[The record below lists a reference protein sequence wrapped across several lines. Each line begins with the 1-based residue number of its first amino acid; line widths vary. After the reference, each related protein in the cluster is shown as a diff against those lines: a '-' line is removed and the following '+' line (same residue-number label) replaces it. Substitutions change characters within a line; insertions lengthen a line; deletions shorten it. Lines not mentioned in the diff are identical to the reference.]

1 MRLKKSLINSIS
13 NIVIYF
19 LSMIPIF
26 IVRKVFLSQLG
37 DTLLSVNSLFSDIV
51 GMLSIFELGIG
62 TAIIFSLY
70 KPFASNDRIKIKGYL
85 TYYQKFYRRVGWT
98 ILGIGVI
105 IAPFIP
111 YFFDN
116 NISIPNVSIYFIL
129 YLSNTVLS
137 YFFTYKTCL
146 LQVAQEGYK
155 VTLSTTIS
163 KFVISI
169 IQIFFLYY
177 YQNYY
182 LYLITEIVINAIY
195 YVAINYY
202 INKKYDWLSQTKG
215 FIERSEEKKLIKN
228 IKAMFMHKI
237 GSLVINSTDSLVI
250 ANFVSLI
257 SVGKFKSYRMVIA
270 AVETITW
277 KGMNGVVASIG
288 NLIAEEDED
297 NVYQVHQRLFF
308 LNFWVVSFIV
318 ISLFNTLDQFIV
330 LWLGKEQLLDSL
342 TVIIILLNC
351 YFSLMRSSVE
361 SFKEG
366 AGVYYEDRYAPLAES
381 IINLVSSIILVK
393 LIGLPGV
400 FLGTMIS
407 NLSVVFW
414 VKPMVVYQHVFKK
427 PVIQYFKTYFKYGLI
442 GIIPLI
448 LTIYLTAPFKSSH
461 TISAFSLNIFINVI
475 VINGVYLIIFWKN
488 KEFDYFKRI
497 LIKIGSGLHQT
508 LIK

>member
-1 MRLKKSLINSIS
+1 
-13 NIVIYF
+13 
-19 LSMIPIF
+19 
-26 IVRKVFLSQLG
+26 
-37 DTLLSVNSLFSDIV
+37 
-51 GMLSIFELGIG
+51 
-62 TAIIFSLY
+62 
-70 KPFASNDRIKIKGYL
+70 
-85 TYYQKFYRRVGWT
+85 
-98 ILGIGVI
+98 
-105 IAPFIP
+105 
-111 YFFDN
+111 
-116 NISIPNVSIYFIL
+116 
-129 YLSNTVLS
+129 
-137 YFFTYKTCL
+137 
-146 LQVAQEGYK
+146 YK

-250 ANFVSLI
+250 ANFVSLV

-288 NLIAEEDED
+288 NLIAEENED
-297 NVYQVHQRLFF
+297 NIYQVHQRLFF

-497 LIKIGSGLHQT
+497 LIKIGSSLHRK